1 MNLVLIIIIVI
12 ILYILHYNYLYFE
25 FICLIYFNIFIYTF
39 LVNEWFPSNNRK
51 ILKAEVMNNYIM
63 LKYSDSKILDIIK
76 INNEKYVFIVLF
88 ILN

>member
-1 MNLVLIIIIVI
+1 
-12 ILYILHYNYLYFE
+12 
-25 FICLIYFNIFIYTF
+25 
-39 LVNEWFPSNNRK
+39 
-51 ILKAEVMNNYIM
+51 MNNYIM